1 MLVQRG
7 TVHCWV
13 NRGKAPCVM
22 AFVLVDAKPAT
33 AGGKVLSAFG

>member
-13 NRGKAPCVM
+13 NRGKVPCVM
-22 AFVLVDAKPAT
+22 AFALIDAKSAV
-33 AGGKVLSAFG
+33 AGGQVLSAFG